1 MREFDYTMNNNIF
14 TCAMN
19 DELGEIE
26 IVSFRGN
33 GARLELP
40 ERIEHE
46 GREWTLRGIGK
57 KVFWGCR
64 GLRCVVL
71 PGSVCRIGDWAFS
84 QCGQLEGIVVGNCGE
99 TSIVEVGDL
108 EETEKL
114 RNSIEKPVRIDFGNG
129 VFTDCPNIKYIALG
143 VEEKSDLA
151 VLLAATVNLLPS
163 EDLLKD
169 GEPGSEHWFQKWDQ
183 RLLALLREDDQEGY
197 LNMVLCG
204 EEDIQRNV
212 PEFQADKRR
221 RKADLCMLRLLHSHL
236 LQPETE
242 ETYKEYLLSHT
253 KGCETEE
260 AWEVIVANH
269 GGELAY
275 YELLA
280 QVGGISQD
288 NIEDMIEDLDAGHA
302 ETKAYLIRYKQEHF
316 GVEDVF
322 DQFQL

>member
-1 MREFDYTMNNNIF
+1 MNE
-14 TCAMN
+14 
-19 DELGEIE
+19 ELGGIE

-46 GREWTLRGIGK
+46 GREWILRGIGK
-57 KVFWGCR
+57 KVFLGCR

-71 PGSVCRIGDWAFS
+71 PGSVCSIGDWAFS
-84 QCGQLEGIVVGNCGE
+84 QCGQLEGIVVG
-99 TSIVEVGDL
+99 S
-108 EETEKL
+108 
-114 RNSIEKPVRIDFGNG
+114 SIEKPVRINFGNG

-151 VLLAATVNLLPS
+151 VLLAATVNLLSS

-197 LNMVLCG
+197 LNLVLCG

-221 RKADLCMLRLLHSHL
+221 RKAGLCMLRLLHPHL
-236 LQPETE
+236 LQKEME
-242 ETYKEYLLSHT
+242 QTYREYLLAHT
-253 KGCETEE
+253 KGCQTEE
-260 AWEVIVANH
+260 AWEVLVAEH
-269 GGELAY
+269 GGDLAY

-280 QVGGISQD
+280 DVGGISQN

-302 ETKAYLIRYKQEHF
+302 EAKAYLIRYKQEHF
-316 GVEDVF
+316 AVEDVF
-322 DQFQL
+322 DMFKL

>member
-1 MREFDYTMNNNIF
+1 MNE
-14 TCAMN
+14 
-19 DELGEIE
+19 ELGGIE

-46 GREWTLRGIGK
+46 GREWILRGIGK
-57 KVFWGCR
+57 KVFLGCR

-71 PGSVCRIGDWAFS
+71 PGSVCSIGDWAFS

-99 TSIVEVGDL
+99 T
-108 EETEKL
+108 
-114 RNSIEKPVRIDFGNG
+114 VRINFGNG

-151 VLLAATVNLLPS
+151 VLLAATVNLLSS

-197 LNMVLCG
+197 LNLVLCG

-221 RKADLCMLRLLHSHL
+221 RKAGLCMLRLLHPHL
-236 LQPETE
+236 LQKEME
-242 ETYKEYLLSHT
+242 QTYREYLLAHT
-253 KGCETEE
+253 KGCQTEE
-260 AWEVIVANH
+260 AWEVLVAEH
-269 GGELAY
+269 GGDLAY

-280 QVGGISQD
+280 DVGGISQN

-302 ETKAYLIRYKQEHF
+302 EAKAYLIRYKQEHF
-316 GVEDVF
+316 AVEDVF
-322 DQFQL
+322 DMFKL